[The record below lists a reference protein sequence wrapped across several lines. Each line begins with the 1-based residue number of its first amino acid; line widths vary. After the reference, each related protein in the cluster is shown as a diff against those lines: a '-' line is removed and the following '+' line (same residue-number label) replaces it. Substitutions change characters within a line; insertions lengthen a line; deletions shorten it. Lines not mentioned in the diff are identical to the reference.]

1 MFWKYCSTAGK
12 RAGLHV
18 SMAIG
23 LAIAMVSVSQAE
35 TLYDAMAKAYNSN
48 PDIRDARAALR
59 VVDEEVPQAL
69 SGWRPNVAISTEAG
83 KEHVDSDVGGSQDL
97 TPLSASLEVT
107 QPLYRGGRTV
117 ASTDRA
123 EADVKTARATLIDTE
138 QDVLLAA
145 VTAYI
150 DVVRDEAN
158 VRLTRNNE
166 KVLAEQLR
174 ATQDRF
180 DVGEVTRTDVA
191 QAQARVARAKA
202 DRLSA
207 EGALAVSGATY
218 ERVIGDSPQDLVDVP
233 PLPTV
238 PLSREAAIAKA
249 VADNPQ
255 IDRVKFNE
263 ESAGH
268 NVRVEFGGILPTL
281 SLVGSL
287 ESTDEQ
293 GIEDVGSDSASLMLR
308 GTIPLYRS
316 GVVHSQ
322 VRQAKELRNQ
332 RRIQIEQA
340 RRAVIEQATQAWEVL
355 GTATSNVVARQSE
368 IDANEIALEGVKEEA
383 TVGSRTVLD
392 VLDAEQELL
401 DARVAFIFAK
411 RNEYVAAY
419 SLLSAVGD
427 LTATK
432 QELPAKFYDP
442 SLHYNAV
449 RDKWFGWEIP
459 E

>member
-1 MFWKYCSTAGK
+1 MTSFVIGYAQKAIRSGVRFRRSLIRAPLEREVKRLAGEAV
-12 RAGLHV
+12 RRGSGL
-18 SMAIG
+18 
-23 LAIAMVSVSQAE
+23 
-35 TLYDAMAKAYNSN
+35 
-48 PDIRDARAALR
+48 IRIPKEDGYIRFPAN
-59 VVDEEVPQAL
+59 EL
-69 SGWRPNVAISTEAG
+69 SGSGTSLPSLLDLAESWKSDASRIVANRWPKTILKTDDLF
-83 KEHVDSDVGGSQDL
+83 EH
-97 TPLSASLEVT
+97 
-107 QPLYRGGRTV
+107 
-117 ASTDRA
+117 RA
-123 EADVKTARATLIDTE
+123 LIDLAVH
-138 QDVLLAA
+138 DDILAA

-166 KVLAEQLR
+166 KVLEEQLR
-174 ATQDRF
+174 ATNDRF
-180 DVGEVTRTDVA
+180 EVGEVTRTDVA

-218 ERVIGDSPQDLVDVP
+218 ERVIGNPPQDLADVP

-238 PLSREAAIAKA
+238 PSNREAAIAKA

-255 IDRVKFNE
+255 IDRVKFSE

-293 GIEDVGSDSASLMLR
+293 AIEDVGSDSASLMLR
-308 GTIPLYRS
+308 GTIPLYQS

-427 LTATK
+427 LTAVK
-432 QELPAKFYDP
+432 LQLPAKLYDP